1 MHFTKDGRDTT
12 SGSSVWPSV
21 DFPHQAAFE
30 ASSQVVVNL
39 GMSGK
44 HSKDT
49 WVMAVL
55 EIPHS
60 QSTAVPSVTYKLLV
74 ASWHQRKGTFLE
86 HFFGAG
92 STDAVCHL
100 VPGRCPFCPGQ
111 RAFNGAAALS
121 QASWLLPADWMVA
134 LILVS
139 LMDLTSAGESP
150 VTPWVHWLSLSQGQL
165 LTLSWA
171 VLTSNTA
178 WRVWLDNE
186 PRQCLC
192 QHVLHNL
199 GRT

>member
-1 MHFTKDGRDTT
+1 MSHPQVCSWCSVITETGIKNRTGQRAECILQRMVGTLQVGAQ
-12 SGSSVWPSV
+12 SGQVCSSWAFWDPSPESGLNLDV
-21 DFPHQAAFE
+21 SAGNVLFFPCQMDFPHQAAFE

-49 WVMAVL
+49 WVMGVL

-60 QSTAVPSVTYKLLV
+60 QSTAVPPVTYKLLV

-100 VPGRCPFCPGQ
+100 GPGRCPFCPGQ

-121 QASWLLPADWMVA
+121 EASWLLPAD
-134 LILVS
+134 
-139 LMDLTSAGESP
+139 
-150 VTPWVHWLSLSQGQL
+150 
-165 LTLSWA
+165 
-171 VLTSNTA
+171 
-178 WRVWLDNE
+178 
-186 PRQCLC
+186 
-192 QHVLHNL
+192 
-199 GRT
+199 